1 MTNAD
6 HDGANTERALIPVVN
21 ATSPAP
27 TTVTEAV
34 AYLYEQGYTDDIKL
48 EGTNIVSGRSNIS
61 YALCNVVVD
70 YTFRFEGDS
79 DPSDGAIVLGL
90 RYPDT
95 DMRATLVSAY
105 GHYADPETSEFFARL
120 RKQS

>member
-1 MTNAD
+1 MTNA
-6 HDGANTERALIPVVN
+6 HDDRADTEHALVPAVN

-27 TTVTEAV
+27 TTVTDAV
-34 AYLYEQGYTDDIKL
+34 AYLNEQGYTDDVKL
-48 EGTNIVSGRSNIS
+48 EGSNIVSGRTNSS
-61 YALCNVVVD
+61 YALINVIVD

-79 DPSDGAIVLGL
+79 DPSDEAIVLGL

-105 GHYADPETSEFFARL
+105 GHYADPETAEFFARL
-120 RKQS
+120 RKQG